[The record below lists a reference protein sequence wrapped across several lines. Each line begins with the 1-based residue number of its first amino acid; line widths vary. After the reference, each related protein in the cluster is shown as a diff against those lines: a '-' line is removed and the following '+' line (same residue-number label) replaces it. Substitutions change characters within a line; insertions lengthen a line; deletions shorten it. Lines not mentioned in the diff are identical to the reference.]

1 MKMKKADIEAE
12 IAHLKMDYIRIQGDL
27 DKMEA
32 VGGSITPIERVL
44 EKIEIELAEKKKQ
57 LNERDE

>member
-44 EKIEIELAEKKKQ
+44 EKIEIELAEKK
-57 LNERDE
+57 NS

>member
-44 EKIEIELAEKKKQ
+44 KNRNRISRKEKTAK
-57 LNERDE
+57 